1 MQKWEYKV
9 ESMTMADRWSAKK
22 QEQELNDL
30 RSGLNTLGSQGWELI
45 SYESIPMYGSFS
57 SKLKGYAYLLFMKRA
72 ID

>member
-9 ESMTMADRWSAKK
+9 ESMTMADRGSARK
-22 QEQELNDL
+22 QEPELND
-30 RSGLNTLGSQGWELI
+30 RRTGLNTLGSQGWELI